1 MSKKHIETS
10 NKILDDFDIELSE
23 IIKNGKSDEELHN
36 KFNKVLES
44 NYHKQVYMNILVWC
58 GFVES
63 LPITKHIK
71 RTLKEKYFGKN

>member
-1 MSKKHIETS
+1 MNKKHIEIS
-10 NKILDDFDIELSE
+10 NEILDDFDIELSE
-23 IIKNGKSDEELHN
+23 IIKNGKSDEDLRN

-44 NYHKQVYMNILVWC
+44 NYHKQIYMNILVWS

-71 RTLKEKYFGKN
+71 KTLKERYIK